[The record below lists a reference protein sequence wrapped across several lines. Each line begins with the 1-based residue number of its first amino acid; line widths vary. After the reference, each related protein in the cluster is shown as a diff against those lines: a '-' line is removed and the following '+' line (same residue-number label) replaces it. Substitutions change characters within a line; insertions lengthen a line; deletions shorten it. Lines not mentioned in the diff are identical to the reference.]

1 MDPRGSRMSPE
12 RAARGAVTAVFF
24 LNGFLFVS
32 LVARMP
38 AIRDH
43 AGVTNGELGI
53 ALASVA
59 IGAVVAMPI
68 AGALAARHGSR
79 QVTRGALAL
88 STGAVLL
95 PVLATSLPAL
105 AAAFLVMGLAMGSL
119 DVTMNAHGVAVE
131 RRYGRPILSG
141 FHAAFSFGGLAG
153 AATAATAAAAQLD
166 LQVHAA
172 LVAAASLMVGLGW
185 SRSFLPAA
193 EDAAGAKHPVL
204 ARPPRRLWALG
215 AVAFSCLLVEGA
227 AADWSAVYVHDELN
241 ASAATAA
248 SAYAA
253 FSLTMAVGRLFGDRL
268 VERVGPV
275 ALLRGGGV
283 LAAGGIGAGL
293 AAGAVPGALLGFAA
307 LGAGLAAVI
316 PVVFRAAG
324 STPGIPPGMALAA
337 VSSTGYLGFVAGPP
351 IIGSAAEAVGLPA
364 ALLLLVVLGLV
375 IAALARSAQPVATL
389 AR

>member
-1 MDPRGSRMSPE
+1 MRPE
-12 RAARGAVTAVFF
+12 RAARSGVTAVFF
-24 LNGFLFVS
+24 LNGFLFGS

-59 IGAVVAMPI
+59 VGAVVAMPV

-79 QVTRGALAL
+79 HVTRGALAL
-88 STGAVLL
+88 CSAVVLL
-95 PVLATSLPAL
+95 PVLATSLPGL

-153 AATAATAAAAQLD
+153 AATAASAAAAQLD
-166 LQVHAA
+166 LQLHVAV
-172 LVAAASLMVGLGW
+172 VAAVSLAVGLGW
-185 SRSFLPAA
+185 SRRFLPAS
-193 EDAAGAKHPVL
+193 EDASGTEHPVL

-227 AADWSAVYVHDELN
+227 AADWSAVYVRDELST
-241 ASAATAA
+241 SAATAA
-248 SAYAA
+248 SAYVA
-253 FSLTMAVGRLFGDRL
+253 FSLTMAIGRLLGDRL
-268 VERVGPV
+268 VERFGPV
-275 ALLRGGGV
+275 ALLRGGGL
-283 LAAGGIGAGL
+283 LAAGGFGAGL
-293 AAGAVPGALLGFAA
+293 AAGTVPGAMLGFAA

-324 STPGIPPGMALAA
+324 STPGMAPGMALAA

-351 IIGSAAEAVGLPA
+351 LIGSVAEGVGLPT
-364 ALLLLVVLGLV
+364 ALVLLVALGV
-375 IAALARSAQPVATL
+375 VVAALARSARPVAAL
-389 AR
+389 AS

>member
-1 MDPRGSRMSPE
+1 MSPE

-24 LNGFLFVS
+24 INGALFGS

-43 AGVTNGELGI
+43 AGVTNGELGV

-59 IGAVVAMPI
+59 VGAVVAMPV

-79 QVTRGALAL
+79 APTRAALAL
-88 STGAVLL
+88 SSAAVLL
-95 PVLATSLPAL
+95 PVLAPSLPAL
-105 AAAFLVMGLAMGSL
+105 AAGFLVMGLAMGSL

-153 AATAATAAAAQLD
+153 AATAATAAAAELD
-166 LQVHAA
+166 LTLHIA
-172 LVAAASLMVGLGW
+172 LVAAVSLAVGLAW
-185 SRSFLPAA
+185 SRSFLNAA
-193 EDAAGAKHPVL
+193 EDASGTEHPVL
-204 ARPPRRLWALG
+204 ARPPHRLWALG

-227 AADWSAVYVHDELN
+227 AADWSAVYVRDEL
-241 ASAATAA
+241 STGAATAA
-248 SAYAA
+248 SAYVA
-253 FSLTMAVGRLFGDRL
+253 FSLTMAIGRLLGDRL
-268 VERVGPV
+268 VERFGPV
-275 ALLRGGGV
+275 ALLRGGGL
-283 LAAGGIGAGL
+283 LAAVGFGAGL

-307 LGAGLAAVI
+307 LGAGLATVI

-324 STPGIPPGMALAA
+324 STPGMSPGIALAA

-351 IIGSAAEAVGLPA
+351 IIGSLAEAIGLPT
-364 ALLLLVVLGLV
+364 ALVLLVALGAV
-375 IAALARSAQPVATL
+375 VAALARSARPLAAVATN
-389 AR
+389 

>member
-1 MDPRGSRMSPE
+1 MTPE

-24 LNGFLFVS
+24 LNGFLFGS

-43 AGVTNGELGI
+43 AGVTNGELGL

-59 IGAVVAMPI
+59 VGAVVAMPV

-79 QVTRGALAL
+79 GPTRAALAL
-88 STGAVLL
+88 SCGAVLL
-95 PVLATSLPAL
+95 PVLAPSLPAL

-153 AATAATAAAAQLD
+153 AATAATAAAVQLD
-166 LQVHAA
+166 LEPHLA
-172 LVAAASLMVGLGW
+172 LVAALSLAVGLGW
-185 SRSFLPAA
+185 SRGFLHAD
-193 EDAAGAKHPVL
+193 EDASGTEYPVL

-215 AVAFSCLLVEGA
+215 VVAFSCLLVEGA
-227 AADWSAVYVHDELN
+227 AADWSAVYVRDEL
-241 ASAATAA
+241 STGAATAA
-248 SAYAA
+248 SAYVA
-253 FSLTMAVGRLFGDRL
+253 FSLTMAIGRLVGDRL
-268 VERVGPV
+268 VERFGAV
-275 ALLRGGGV
+275 ALLRGGGL
-283 LAAGGIGAGL
+283 LAAAGFGAGL
-293 AAGAVPGALLGFAA
+293 AADAVPGALLGFAA
-307 LGAGLAAVI
+307 LGAGLAVVI

-324 STPGIPPGMALAA
+324 STPGIAPGMALAA

-351 IIGSAAEAVGLPA
+351 IIGSLAEALGLPT
-364 ALLLLVVLGLV
+364 ALVLLVVLAIV
-375 IAALARSAQPVATL
+375 VAALARSTRPL
-389 AR
+389 AARTAS

>member
-1 MDPRGSRMSPE
+1 MSPE
-12 RAARGAVTAVFF
+12 RAARGAVTTVFF
-24 LNGFLFVS
+24 LNGFLFGS

-59 IGAVVAMPI
+59 LGAVVAMPI

-79 QVTRGALAL
+79 HVTRAALAL
-88 STGAVLL
+88 CSAVVLL

-166 LQVHAA
+166 LQLHVA
-172 LVAAASLMVGLGW
+172 LVAAASLAVGLGW
-185 SRSFLPAA
+185 SRRFLPAA
-193 EDAAGAKHPVL
+193 EDASGTEDPVL

-227 AADWSAVYVHDELN
+227 AADWSAVYVRDELST
-241 ASAATAA
+241 SAATAA
-248 SAYAA
+248 SAYVA
-253 FSLTMAVGRLFGDRL
+253 FSLTMAIGRLLGDRL
-268 VERVGPV
+268 VERFGPV
-275 ALLRGGGV
+275 ALLRGGGL
-283 LAAGGIGAGL
+283 LAAGGFGAGL
-293 AAGAVPGALLGFAA
+293 AAGAVPGALVGFAA
-307 LGAGLAAVI
+307 LGAGLATVI

-324 STPGIPPGMALAA
+324 STPGMAPGMALAA

-351 IIGSAAEAVGLPA
+351 IIGSIAEAVGLPT
-364 ALLLLVVLGLV
+364 ALVLLVLLGLV
-375 IAALARSAQPVATL
+375 VATL
-389 AR
+389 ARSARPVAAASA

>member
-1 MDPRGSRMSPE
+1 VSPE

-24 LNGFLFVS
+24 INGALFGS

-43 AGVTNGELGI
+43 AGVTNGELGV

-59 IGAVVAMPI
+59 VGAVVAMPV

-79 QVTRGALAL
+79 GPTRAALAL
-88 STGAVLL
+88 SGAAVLL
-95 PVLATSLPAL
+95 PVLAPSLPAL
-105 AAAFLVMGLAMGSL
+105 AAGFLVMGLAMGSL

-153 AATAATAAAAQLD
+153 AATAATAASIELD
-166 LQVHAA
+166 LTAHLA
-172 LVAAASLMVGLGW
+172 LVAALSLAVGLAW
-185 SRSFLPAA
+185 SRSFLHAA
-193 EDAAGAKHPVL
+193 EDASGTEHPVL

-227 AADWSAVYVHDELN
+227 AADWSAVYVRDEL
-241 ASAATAA
+241 STGAATAA
-248 SAYAA
+248 SAYVA
-253 FSLTMAVGRLFGDRL
+253 FSLTMGIGRLLGDRL
-268 VERVGPV
+268 VARFGPV
-275 ALLRGGGV
+275 ALLRGGGL
-283 LAAGGIGAGL
+283 LAAGGFGAGL
-293 AAGAVPGALLGFAA
+293 AAGSVPGAMLGFAA

-324 STPGIPPGMALAA
+324 STPGMSPGMALAA

-351 IIGSAAEAVGLPA
+351 MIGSLAEAIGLPT
-364 ALLLLVVLGLV
+364 ALVLLVVLGV
-375 IAALARSAQPVATL
+375 VVAALARSARPL
-389 AR
+389 AAVVTN